1 LITELFPDF
10 INDIARRLFILI
22 FDLGCRGLNL
32 DLFFPVVILHTI
44 RPFDTT
50 NIMESDVFSLM
61 PSYFLNVAQERIRL
75 SVDMNTDI
83 IMAVSPHKNR
93 YPNRCHILRESH
105 CPEQSR
111 Q

>member
-1 LITELFPDF
+1 MFPDF

-22 FDLGCRGLNL
+22 FDFGCKGLNR
-32 DLFFPVVILHTI
+32 DLFVPVVILQTI

-50 NIMESDVFSLM
+50 NIMESAVLSLI
-61 PSYFLNVAQERIRL
+61 PSYFLKVVQERIRL
-75 SVDMNTDI
+75 NVDMKIDV

-93 YPNRCHILRESH
+93 YPNRCHTLRGFH
-105 CPEQSR
+105 CSEQFP